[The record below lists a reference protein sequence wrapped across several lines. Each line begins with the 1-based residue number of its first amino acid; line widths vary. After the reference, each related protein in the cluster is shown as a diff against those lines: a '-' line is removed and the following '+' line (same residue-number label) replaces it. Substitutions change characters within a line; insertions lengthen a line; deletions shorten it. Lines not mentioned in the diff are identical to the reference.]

1 MPSRTHTSS
10 ASHVQSR
17 SQNTSQPRRPKDISG
32 FFPCAPLPSLPS
44 LSHPI
49 CARVSR
55 PFAPNLFPSC
65 TAGCSSTPARNGA
78 FSLHAAQIETTR
90 RIPTPASPDHPC
102 SNQRSVTPIL
112 RSRMPPAP
120 SPSWSRTLAARTA
133 ALHAADPP
141 FAEPHSLAI
150 RLAVAPEKILPLA
163 GSGPSHLSRSPAPAH
178 FQNRSSETI
187 RSCLP
192 NAARASTA
200 SNLLRHTRTRD
211 PTTRGLPCLPSSA
224 RYTPPKSST

>member
-1 MPSRTHTSS
+1 MPSHIHRSS

-17 SQNTSQPRRPKDISG
+17 SQNTIQPRCPTDISG
-32 FFPCAPLPSLPS
+32 FFPCAPLPSSPS

-49 CARVSR
+49 CARASR
-55 PFAPNLFPSC
+55 SFAANLFPSY

-78 FSLHAAQIETTR
+78 FSLHAAKIETRR
-90 RIPTPASPDHPC
+90 RIPIPASPDRPC
-102 SNQRSVTPIL
+102 SNLRLVTPIL

-133 ALHAADPP
+133 ALHVADPP
-141 FAEPHSLAI
+141 FAEPRSLAI
-150 RLAVAPEKILPLA
+150 RPAVAPEKIQPLA

-178 FQNRSSETI
+178 FQNRSSEII

-192 NAARASTA
+192 NVARASTA
-200 SNLLRHTRTRD
+200 SNLWPHSRTLA
-211 PTTRGLPCLPSSA
+211 PTTRGLPSPPLSA
-224 RYTPPKSST
+224 RHTPPKSSM